1 MSPVYYN
8 DPARWYADENQRRD
22 EQMRGLL
29 NMVMAAKKF
38 KYDQGQ
44 DEIQRGLEQ
53 GRLDQTTRAND
64 LYEQRLATPP
74 TQRQASALEEWME
87 YGKQNG
93 YGGKTPTE
101 WLMLYKRGEGESIED
116 FTKKQQIRANFDAAG
131 KTPTMDEL
139 DKEYRGKIAAINTN
153 FANKS
158 WELKKSMAEQ
168 EAKVIADPLARDKET
183 MLQQLKARSAEMLA
197 LADADRSKEIETLNS
212 QYADLPRV
220 QQHILNR
227 KSATERVMADVAEP
241 PAPAAGVKL
250 PPGLPTG
257 AEFVKTDKDGNAVY
271 RFPDGKMYIWK
282 E

>member
-74 TQRQASALEEWME
+74 TPRQASALEEWME

-101 WLMLYKRGEGESIED
+101 WLMLYKRGEGESIDD

-168 EAKVIADPLARDKET
+168 EAKVIADPLARDKEA

-227 KSATERVMADVAEP
+227 KSATERVMADVAAP